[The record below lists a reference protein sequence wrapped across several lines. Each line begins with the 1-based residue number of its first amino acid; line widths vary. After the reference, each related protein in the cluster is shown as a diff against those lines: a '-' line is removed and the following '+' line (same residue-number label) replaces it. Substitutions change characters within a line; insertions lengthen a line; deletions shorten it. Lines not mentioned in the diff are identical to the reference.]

1 MIRCVSHTKIEVI
14 NEKVIV
20 EVKLKTQSSLLNVV
34 VRHKLWLLIKKH
46 NSSIYRLVIDVVTV
60 FDPVIFIKNSV
71 AEASL
76 P

>member
-34 VRHKLWLLIKKH
+34 VRHKLWLLIKKN

-60 FDPVIFIKNSV
+60 FNPVIFIKNSV

>member
-1 MIRCVSHTKIEVI
+1 MSHTKIEVI

-60 FDPVIFIKNSV
+60 FNPVIFIKNSV